1 MRLERPIRT
10 VRRFRI
16 EKSDLLLTVA
26 FHTLG
31 CKVNQYDS
39 EAMLE
44 AFQNAGYTA
53 VSFSDKA
60 DVYVVN
66 TCTVTGTGD
75 KKSLQ
80 LSRRCL
86 RLHPESQ
93 LIVAGCLA
101 QRMGKELLKM
111 GARLVIGTQNRSQVV
126 KLYEKAMAENLRIC
140 AVSALEN
147 AVYEPLTVLAQE
159 ERTRATLK
167 IQEGCD
173 RFCTYCIIPSVRGP
187 IRSRPLDDVVK
198 EAKTLSENG
207 YPELVLTGIHLSSYG
222 RDLTENVDLSDV
234 ITALNRL
241 PHVKRIRLGS
251 LEPNLIT
258 EAFMQKISQCE
269 KLCPQ
274 FHPALQSGCDTVL
287 HRMGRRYN
295 ITMFEKAVQ
304 HIRNAY
310 PHAALTTDI
319 IAGFPGE
326 TEEEHQA
333 TLETLKK
340 IGFAKVHV
348 FPYSIR
354 EGTKAASF
362 PGQLEKRVKER
373 RAHEIAAIGEESAE
387 IYRQSFIGKTCPVL
401 FETPQEGYTPEY
413 IRVEAANG
421 VAGQIQDV
429 IITKTIQDGL
439 YGERSNK
446 NERLLIL

>member
-1 MRLERPIRT
+1 ML
-10 VRRFRI
+10 
-16 EKSDLLLTVA
+16 KVA

-44 AFQNAGYTA
+44 LFLKAGYTA
-53 VSFSDKA
+53 VPFNEKA

-80 LSRRCL
+80 ISRRTL

-93 LIVAGCLA
+93 LIITGCLA
-101 QRMGKELLKM
+101 QRMGKELLQM
-111 GARLVIGTQNRSQVV
+111 GARLVIGTQNRAQVV
-126 KLYEKAMAENLRIC
+126 TLFEKAMAENLQIC
-140 AVSALEN
+140 AVEALEN
-147 AVYEPLTVLAQE
+147 AIYEPLAVFKQE

-173 RFCTYCIIPSVRGP
+173 RHCTYCIIPSVRGP
-187 IRSRPLDDVVK
+187 IRSRPLEAVVK
-198 EAKTLSENG
+198 EAAALSENG

-222 RDLTENVDLSDV
+222 RDLEADVDLADAV
-234 ITALNRL
+234 LALNAL
-241 PHVKRIRLGS
+241 PRVKRIRLGS

-258 EAFMQKISQCE
+258 DSFMQKLSKAK

-274 FHPALQSGCDTVL
+274 FHPALQSGSDPVL
-287 HRMGRRYN
+287 ARMGRRYN
-295 ITMFEKAVQ
+295 MQMFLTAVSL
-304 HIRNAY
+304 IRKYY

-326 TEEEHQA
+326 TEEEHME
-333 TLETLKK
+333 TLESIKK
-340 IGFAKVHV
+340 IGFSKVHV

-362 PGQLEKRVKER
+362 PGQIEKQVKER
-373 RAHEIAAIGEESAE
+373 RAHEIATIGDQSATA
-387 IYRQSFIGKTCPVL
+387 YRQGFLGEICPVL
-401 FETPQEGYTPEY
+401 FETETEGYTPEY
-413 IRVEAANG
+413 IRVEAPNG
-421 VAGQIQDV
+421 AAGQIQNV
-429 IITKTIQDGL
+429 LITKTIPDGL
-439 YGERSNK
+439 YGERSDN
-446 NERLLIL
+446 NE

>member
-1 MRLERPIRT
+1 MLKI
-10 VRRFRI
+10 
-16 EKSDLLLTVA
+16 A

-44 AFQNAGYTA
+44 LFLKAGYTA
-53 VSFSDKA
+53 VPFSDKA

-80 LSRRCL
+80 ISRRTL
-86 RLHPESQ
+86 RLHPDSQ
-93 LIVAGCLA
+93 LIIAGCLA
-101 QRMGKELLKM
+101 QRMGKALLQM
-111 GARLVIGTQNRSQVV
+111 GARLVIGTQNRGQIVT
-126 KLYEKAMAENLRIC
+126 LFEKAMAENLRIC
-140 AVSALEN
+140 AVAALEETI
-147 AVYEPLTVLAQE
+147 YEPLAVSKQE

-173 RFCTYCIIPSVRGP
+173 RHCTYCIIPSVRGP
-187 IRSRPLDDVVK
+187 IRSRRLEDVLA
-198 EAKTLSENG
+198 EAAALSENG
-207 YPELVLTGIHLSSYG
+207 YSELVLTGIHLSSYG
-222 RDLTENVDLSDV
+222 RDLQGDIDLSD
-234 ITALNRL
+234 AMLGLNAL

-258 EAFMQKISQCE
+258 EAFMRKLSKAE

-274 FHPALQSGCDTVL
+274 FHPALQSGSNAVL
-287 HRMGRRYN
+287 NRMGRRYN
-295 ITMFEKAVQ
+295 MEMFTKAIQ
-304 HIRNAY
+304 LIREYY

-326 TEEEHQA
+326 TEEEHEE
-333 TLETLKK
+333 TLEALKE

-362 PGQLEKRVKER
+362 SGQLSKQVKDR
-373 RAHEIAAIGEESAE
+373 RAREITAIGEESAE
-387 IYRQSFIGKTCPVL
+387 AFRQTFVGKVRPVL
-401 FETPQEGYTPEY
+401 FETRLENGCFEGYTPEY
-413 IRVEAANG
+413 LRVEAKNATPG
-421 VAGQIQDV
+421 SIQN
-429 IITKTIQDGL
+429 IRITKTIPDGL
-439 YGERSNK
+439 YGERSDHNA
-446 NERLLIL
+446 